1 MSHTFTAEQTV
12 YWKQQAYALMVQE
25 GMSARFAKGQ
35 VETERFLDDIMLLVR
50 SSGNYDNKNAAQTQ
64 SAQASDQVQPESA
77 MFKLGFFIGRLAV

>member
-50 SSGNYDNKNAAQTQ
+50 SSGNYDNKSAAQAQ
-64 SAQASDQVQPESA
+64 AAQASDQGQPESA
-77 MFKLGFFIGRLAV
+77 LFKLGLFIGRLAV

>member
-12 YWKQQAYALMVQE
+12 YWKQQAYALMVHE

-50 SSGNYDNKNAAQTQ
+50 NSGNYDNKSAAQAPAALASNQ
-64 SAQASDQVQPESA
+64 AQAEST
-77 MFKLGFFIGRLAV
+77 MFKLGLFIGRLAV

>member
-35 VETERFLDDIMLLVR
+35 VET
-50 SSGNYDNKNAAQTQ
+50 
-64 SAQASDQVQPESA
+64 
-77 MFKLGFFIGRLAV
+77 

>member
-50 SSGNYDNKNAAQTQ
+50 SSGNYDTRNAAQAQ

-77 MFKLGFFIGRLAV
+77 LFKLGFFIGRLAV

>member
-64 SAQASDQVQPESA
+64 SAQASDQGQHEST

>member
-50 SSGNYDNKNAAQTQ
+50 SSGSYDNKSAAQAQ
-64 SAQASDQVQPESA
+64 SAQASDQAQPKSA
-77 MFKLGFFIGRLAV
+77 MFKLGFFIGRFAV

>member
-50 SSGNYDNKNAAQTQ
+50 SSGNYDNKNAAQAQ
-64 SAQASDQVQPESA
+64 SAQASDQAQPEST
-77 MFKLGFFIGRLAV
+77 MFKLGFFIGRFAV